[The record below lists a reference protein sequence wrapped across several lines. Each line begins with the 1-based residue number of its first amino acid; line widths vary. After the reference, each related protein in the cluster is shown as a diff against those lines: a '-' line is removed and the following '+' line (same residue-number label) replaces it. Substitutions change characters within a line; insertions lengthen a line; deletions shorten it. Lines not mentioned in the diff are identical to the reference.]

1 MRMKR
6 EGRVISKCPR
16 CGGRIV
22 VSILCQYTMDFLVKK
37 DGTLSKKHK
46 KIDNGPV
53 GSTIACCEN
62 SENCG
67 TYWEENDF
75 DLENGD
81 KYIDMKYSD
90 EE

>member
-1 MRMKR
+1 MPALRR
-6 EGRVISKCPR
+6 PNCCEHPVPVHNGFS
-16 CGGRIV
+16 GE
-22 VSILCQYTMDFLVKK
+22 K

-81 KYIDMKYSD
+81 KFIDMKYSD